1 MRRHGDSRG
10 LTRPP
15 AGRGHCRLPAWAY
28 LPASDSGPARE
39 GQGRPVTGDAW
50 SSGARLPQLPLPTA
64 SLRAPWLLPCASPGP
79 SPVGHPSPSPVG
91 HPAPPPWGTPAPSPW
106 GAPSLPRGAPR
117 TPPWVF
123 AAVTPE
129 AAGSVEPGPCSR
141 RWPCLRSDELTW
153 AEPRSVGGR
162 RGLRSRT
169 GVATQP
175 APWWG
180 RDSHSEPH
188 AHTRELR
195 LPGFTLC

>member
-1 MRRHGDSRG
+1 MRS
-10 LTRPP
+10 LPP
-15 AGRGHCRLPAWAY
+15 ACLGLPPCFRLRTSQGRSRTPSHRGRLVLGSPPAPAHPCRLP
-28 LPASDSGPARE
+28 
-39 GQGRPVTGDAW
+39 
-50 SSGARLPQLPLPTA
+50 
-64 SLRAPWLLPCASPGP
+64 LL
-79 SPVGHPSPSPVG
+79 GHPGSSLVRHQGP
-91 HPAPPPWGTPAPSPW
+91 HLWGTLVPPPW